1 MKCLMG
7 KFSRAEQKAQRPT
20 QILDA
25 AFEEFVSQ
33 GYTAT
38 RVEDIAHRIGVTKG
52 TIYVYFPTKEDLFA
66 AMVRHIST
74 PFGELLASVADNSGS
89 CADRLK
95 RLIEAAYD
103 RLLEN
108 RPTRELLRFVISEG
122 ARFPLVVDQHHRE
135 FVQPMKT
142 FTQSIIDEG
151 IAAGEFRDGPAAIA
165 EVVIS
170 PIVAAIMQRLIF
182 DDRKPF
188 DRNKQVAAHLDL
200 VLNGLALPPHS
211 GSEHATEGDKT

>member
-1 MKCLMG
+1 MKCLIG
-7 KFSRAEQKAQRPT
+7 KFSSRAEQKAQRPS

-25 AFEEFVSQ
+25 AFEEFVEA

-38 RVEDIAHRIGVTKG
+38 RVEDIAKRVGVTKG

-74 PFGELLASVADNSGS
+74 PFEELLVSEASNSGT
-89 CADRLK
+89 CAERLK
-95 RLIEAAYD
+95 RLIEASYE

-108 RPTRELLRFVISEG
+108 RPTRELLRFVIAEG
-122 ARFPLVVDQHHRE
+122 SRFPAVVDQHHRE
-135 FVQPMKT
+135 FVQPLKS

-151 IAAGEFRDGPAAIA
+151 VALGEFRAGPAAVA

-188 DRNKQVAAHLDL
+188 DREAQVAAHLDL
-200 VLNGLALPPHS
+200 VLNGLAR
-211 GSEHATEGDKT
+211 ERTVAR